1 MKSYVSME
9 HHVCVICGTEFQT
22 NNILMDKRLKESM
35 EPTTIT
41 GYGLCPEHQKLHD
54 EGYIALIA
62 VDPNLSTNKP
72 KNNMINGLHGV
83 HRTGAVAHV
92 RREAAKR
99 IFNCALPEDPFMYC
113 EPEVISML
121 EQMQAK
127 D

>member
-9 HHVCVICGTEFQT
+9 THICVICGNEFPT
-22 NNILMDKRLKESM
+22 NNILMDKHLRNSM
-35 EPTTIT
+35 KTNTLT

-62 VDPNLSTNKP
+62 VDPGLSSNKP

-92 RREAAKR
+92 RREVAKDL
-99 IFNCALPEDPFMYC
+99 FNCDIPEGPFMYC

-121 EQMQAK
+121 EKMQAK

>member
-9 HHVCVICGTEFQT
+9 HQICVICGAEFQT
-22 NNILMDKRLKESM
+22 NSILLDKRLKDSM
-35 EPTTIT
+35 EPTTVT

-62 VDPNLSTNKP
+62 VDEALSTNKP
-72 KNNMINGLHGV
+72 KNNVIKGLNGI

-92 RREAAKR
+92 RREVAKN
-99 IFNCALPEDPFMYC
+99 IFNCALPEGPFMYC

-121 EQMQAK
+121 EKMQAK
-127 D
+127 N